1 MRRSHQLAALA
12 RRADHRHRAR
22 QLRAG
27 RQGSCERYGGARRPV
42 RQPPCHA
49 DLGVPSQQHPRLRP
63 HGHRPA
69 AIAKLSDAIAAPKP
83 YPANADYFCPL
94 DLGLFYHLT
103 FTRAD
108 GTQVTGEAKPD
119 GCEYADLSSG
129 PRGAIVDFDTF
140 WSLFAAALGVAP
152 SALHYQP

>member
-1 MRRSHQLAALA
+1 MLIIVIALA
-12 RRADHRHRAR
+12 SCGQAAKAHANATAVRGGPFASLLATRTSEFPRNNIPAFDHT
-22 QLRAG
+22 G
-27 RQGSCERYGGARRPV
+27 T
-42 RQPPCHA
+42 
-49 DLGVPSQQHPRLRP
+49 D
-63 HGHRPA
+63 PA

-119 GCEYADLSSG
+119 GCEYAGLSSG